1 VTAPPAPD
9 AETLS
14 CAITGRYA
22 GRWAQSVARP
32 REEDAPESSA
42 SWYVDGFAGADLQRA
57 ALRGTTAQAV
67 AIAAVQALDA
77 ATRIVLIDE
86 DPGLISRLRQELDR
100 IGLGERVH
108 VAADPAATEPGQIA
122 LVEAPFASVATRL
135 ASAIGDDPALV
146 RLAPLTARTLPW
158 AALEP
163 IAELAGTDVLLRVPL
178 EDFAKQAHFTGPLA
192 DLPPNLRRLVEGC
205 SALLADPRHGWV
217 AAWRTAQRAG
227 GADAALAA
235 VLERM
240 QALLAGVDEDRS
252 TRALPVAGKAGSV
265 HLLLSTPH
273 AAHLS
278 ELELALDTA
287 VADSAPA
294 PKRRA
299 GRKSA
304 VPETPA
310 PTESPAAKTPASKPA
325 VAEPPITEQLAPETA
340 AANPAA
346 AEPAVA
352 EPPVAEPPTPE
363 TVVAE
368 PAAAE
373 SQVADAKLASAEPPI
388 AESEAPAA
396 EPAASEPPA
405 SEPAAAESTAGPP
418 AADPLASEAA
428 ASEPAAA
435 KPKPRA
441 PKRAAAPAASAVE
454 APPQATP
461 DEPAAVLD
469 LFALSSEPEPARRGP
484 DPGVLADQLHAR
496 HVGTRVPVPELL
508 SAGGDGDV
516 APEQVR
522 AALAV
527 LKRTGRAAYGFL
539 EADAEVEF
547 LEPRVSAPRPRKTRT
562 PSPDLLGLFDEPEE

>member
-1 VTAPPAPD
+1 MTAPPAPD
-9 AETLS
+9 TETLS
-14 CAITGRYA
+14 CAATGRYA

-32 REEDAPESSA
+32 REEDAPESA
-42 SWYVDGFAGADLQRA
+42 AAWYVDGFAGADLQRA

-67 AIAAVQALDA
+67 AIAAVQALDT

-100 IGLGERVH
+100 IGAGERVH
-108 VAADPAATEPGQIA
+108 VAADPVATEPGRIA
-122 LVEAPFASVATRL
+122 LVEAPFAGVATRL
-135 ASAIGDDPALV
+135 ASAIGDEPALV

-217 AAWRTAQRAG
+217 PAWRTAQRAG

-252 TRALPVAGKAGSV
+252 TRVLPVAGRTGAV
-265 HLLLSTPH
+265 HLLLSTAN

-287 VADSAPA
+287 LADSAPT

-304 VPETPA
+304 APEPPA
-310 PTESPAAKTPASKPA
+310 IQPAAAKPQAAKTPVKPA
-325 VAEPPITEQLAPETA
+325 VAEPTVAETPIAEQP
-340 AANPAA
+340 A
-346 AEPAVA
+346 AEPSALETVVA
-352 EPPVAEPPTPE
+352 EPPVAEPPAAEPP
-363 TVVAE
+363 VAE
-368 PAAAE
+368 PAPVVDDPELPATGP
-373 SQVADAKLASAEPPI
+373 DAAEPPT
-388 AESEAPAA
+388 AEPDVPAVEPAA
-396 EPAASEPPA
+396 EPPAAE
-405 SEPAAAESTAGPP
+405 AAAEPP
-418 AADPLASEAA
+418 ASEAA

-441 PKRAAAPAASAVE
+441 AKRAAAPAVE
-454 APPQATP
+454 PPAPRAP
-461 DEPAAVLD
+461 DEPAALD
-469 LFALSSEPEPARRGP
+469 LFALSPEPEPARRGP
-484 DPGVLADQLHAR
+484 DPGALADQLHAR
-496 HVGTRVPVPELL
+496 HVGTKVPVPELL
-508 SAGGDGDV
+508 SSGTDGDV

-547 LEPRVSAPRPRKTRT
+547 LAEARVSAPRPRKTRT

>member
-14 CAITGRYA
+14 CAIAGLYA
-22 GRWAQSVARP
+22 GRWSQSVARA
-32 REEDAPESSA
+32 REDAPEASA
-42 SWYVDGFAGADLQRA
+42 AWYVDGFAGADLQRA

-86 DPGLISRLRQELDR
+86 DPGLISRLAQERDR
-100 IGLGERVH
+100 IGAGERVH

-122 LVEAPFASVATRL
+122 LVESPFASVATRL
-135 ASAIGDDPALV
+135 ASAIGDEPALV

-217 AAWRTAQRAG
+217 AAWRTAHRAG
-227 GADAALAA
+227 GTDAALAA

-240 QALLAGVDEDRS
+240 QALLAGVDADRS
-252 TRALPVAGKAGSV
+252 TRVLPVAGKAGAV

-278 ELELALDTA
+278 ELDLALDTA
-287 VADSAPA
+287 VADSAPT
-294 PKRRA
+294 PRRRA

-304 VPETPA
+304 AAEAPA
-310 PTESPAAKTPASKPA
+310 TQPPVAKAQAAKTPVKPSAAEPAVVESPADEQPA
-325 VAEPPITEQLAPETA
+325 VAEPTA
-340 AANPAA
+340 AEPPTAQQSPEAVVAGPAVT
-346 AEPAVA
+346 ESELPAVA
-352 EPPVAEPPTPE
+352 ESAAVG
-363 TVVAE
+363 

-373 SQVADAKLASAEPPI
+373 SATAEPPT
-388 AESEAPAA
+388 ADLPAA
-396 EPAASEPPA
+396 ESAAEPP
-405 SEPAAAESTAGPP
+405 
-418 AADPLASEAA
+418 ASEAA
-428 ASEPAAA
+428 ASEPAATKA
-435 KPKPRA
+435 KPRA
-441 PKRAAAPAASAVE
+441 AKRAATPAVE
-454 APPQATP
+454 PPAQAAP
-461 DEPAAVLD
+461 DEPPALLD
-469 LFALSSEPEPARRGP
+469 LFALSPEPEPAKRGP

-496 HVGTRVPVPELL
+496 HAGTKVPVPELL
-508 SAGGDGDV
+508 SSGVDGDA
-516 APEQVR
+516 APEHVR

-547 LEPRVSAPRPRKTRT
+547 LAPRVSAPRPRKTKM

>member
-1 VTAPPAPD
+1 MTAPPAPD

-14 CAITGRYA
+14 CAIAGRYA

-32 REEDAPESSA
+32 REEDAPEPA
-42 SWYVDGFAGADLQRA
+42 APWYVDGFAGADLQRA

-100 IGLGERVH
+100 IGLGERIH

-122 LVEAPFASVATRL
+122 LVEAPFAGVATRL
-135 ASAIGDDPALV
+135 ASAIGDEPALV

-304 VPETPA
+304 VAETPA
-310 PTESPAAKTPASKPA
+310 PAESPAAKTPASKPA
-325 VAEPPITEQLAPETA
+325 VAEPPIIEQLAPETA

-352 EPPVAEPPTPE
+352 EPPTPE

-368 PAAAE
+368 PAATE
-373 SQVADAKLASAEPPI
+373 SQVADAGPAAAEPPI

-405 SEPAAAESTAGPP
+405 SEPAAVESTAGPP
-418 AADPLASEAA
+418 AAESAADPSASEAA
-428 ASEPAAA
+428 APEPAAA
-435 KPKPRA
+435 KPRSRA
-441 PKRAAAPAASAVE
+441 AKRATASAVE
-454 APPQATP
+454 APSQPAP

-527 LKRTGRAAYGFL
+527 LKRTGRATYGFL